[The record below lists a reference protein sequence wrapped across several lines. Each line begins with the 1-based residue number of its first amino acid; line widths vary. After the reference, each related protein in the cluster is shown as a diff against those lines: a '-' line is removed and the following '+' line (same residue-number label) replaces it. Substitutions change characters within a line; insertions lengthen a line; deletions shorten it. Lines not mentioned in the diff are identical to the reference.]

1 MRSGPLWRGRDS
13 EHITETSSRKQSG
26 STVHYRIYGLDGKL
40 EIRGEVDVASAADI
54 AADFKRTSSTT
65 VIPVV
70 ESQTGERK
78 KSHTPSNPER
88 EMHVR
93 IYG

>member
-54 AADFKRTSSTT
+54 AAEARRIFIDHAPAT
-65 VIPVV
+65 VLCRP
-70 ESQTGERK
+70 R
-78 KSHTPSNPER
+78 
-88 EMHVR
+88 
-93 IYG
+93 